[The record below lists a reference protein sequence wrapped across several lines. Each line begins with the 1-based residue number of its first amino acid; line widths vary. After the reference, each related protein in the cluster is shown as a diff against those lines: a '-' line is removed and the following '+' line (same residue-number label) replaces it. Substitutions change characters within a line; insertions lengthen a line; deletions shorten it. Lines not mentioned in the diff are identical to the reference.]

1 MRWSSNKARR
11 GYASRKPSHLSE
23 RRLRRRIARA
33 KTPVRQQYPARP
45 RLTPA
50 EKRIGTLLLQGLD
63 QGEMAKILNIKRS
76 GVKFHFRNMFRKF
89 SIPPIFHQNVRLA
102 LLLHQHRRE
111 YGIPCQACGET

>member
-1 MRWSSNKARR
+1 VPREDRQSQD
-11 GYASRKPSHLSE
+11 PSPP
-23 RRLRRRIARA
+23 
-33 KTPVRQQYPARP
+33 TTPARP